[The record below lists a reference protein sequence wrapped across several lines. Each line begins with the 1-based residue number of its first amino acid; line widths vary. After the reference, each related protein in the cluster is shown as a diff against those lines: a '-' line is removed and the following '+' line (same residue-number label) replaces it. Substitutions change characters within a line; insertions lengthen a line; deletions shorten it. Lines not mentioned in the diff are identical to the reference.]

1 MDIGKLFSDLHPGF
15 SESQIN
21 YLIDDLYKDLQIV
34 NLNSIIK
41 LEQFLNLSAKLQ
53 AKINNVCRSPVSIT
67 SKIIVDSMKSS
78 MNNSNLKKSSIS
90 ILERKKMDETKK
102 CLSCRY
108 PRFRYGTHSVTID
121 TTGRCVEPRIIAK
134 HNLNKNPNT
143 FTDEQKTE
151 VLLRNYSMD
160 FTFSIASIPSIF
172 MDLIK
177 GFFIT
182 ENQRLANNNET
193 GHDNGIT
200 GLMATP
206 EKECLR
212 FIKYLKILCDKLSDL
227 LNKEEKLI
235 KINAPAIVIGDLQGS
250 LNTLFLLG
258 RIFYQSFPILSEN
271 LIFLGN
277 ENIYLLI
284 IYELQTKL

>member
-1 MDIGKLFSDLHPGF
+1 M
-15 SESQIN
+15 
-21 YLIDDLYKDLQIV
+21 
-34 NLNSIIK
+34 
-41 LEQFLNLSAKLQ
+41 EQFLSLSAKLQ
-53 AKINNVCRSPVSIT
+53 AKINNVCRSPISIT
-67 SKIIVDSMKSS
+67 SKIIVDSMKHS
-78 MNNSNLKKSSIS
+78 MNNTTLKRSSIS

-134 HNLNKNPNT
+134 HNLNKNSNT
-143 FTDEQKTE
+143 ITNEQKIE
-151 VLLRNYSMD
+151 FLLRNYSMD

-182 ENQRLANNNET
+182 ENQRLANNNNNNINNPGSDT
-193 GHDNGIT
+193 II

-227 LNKEEKLI
+227 FHKEEKLI
-235 KINAPAIVIGDLQGS
+235 KINAPAIVVGDLQGS

-258 RIFYQSFPILSEN
+258 RIFYQSFPIISEN

-277 ENIYLLI
+277 IYIKQHRSSSSRENSLI
-284 IYELQTKL
+284 NY